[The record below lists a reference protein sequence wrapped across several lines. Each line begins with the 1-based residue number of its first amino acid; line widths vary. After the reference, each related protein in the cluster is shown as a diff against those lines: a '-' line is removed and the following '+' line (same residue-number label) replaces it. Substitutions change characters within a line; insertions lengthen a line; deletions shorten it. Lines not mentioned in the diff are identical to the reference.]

1 MEKSGNGICVAG
13 NMIVDILYPITDW
26 PSQGELTTITEGISR
41 TTGGAVCNVIM
52 DLAKLDPGMKLT
64 ALGLIGEDSEGD
76 FVLEKLG
83 AYRNIDLSRVKRR
96 GMTSFTAVMCNNVT
110 KQRTFFTYGGA
121 NDLFD
126 EESVDWDGL
135 DCGILHIGYIL
146 LLKALD
152 REDGIYGTKMARFL
166 HSAQEHGIKTSLDVV
181 TEKGNRFSRLVPPS
195 LKYADYCVINEME
208 AQQTTG
214 IILRDPEDRLMEENI
229 PAALVR
235 MLDMGVSEWAVIHS
249 PEGGYGMTRSKDFVS
264 LKSLSL
270 PKGFIK
276 GTVGAGDAFCAG
288 VLLSA
293 ERGRTLREAIEL
305 GIASSAC
312 SLSEAG
318 STEGMR
324 SAEEAMKLYRK
335 MRD

>member
-1 MEKSGNGICVAG
+1 
-13 NMIVDILYPITDW
+13 
-26 PSQGELTTITEGISR
+26 
-41 TTGGAVCNVIM
+41 
-52 DLAKLDPGMKLT
+52 
-64 ALGLIGEDSEGD
+64 
-76 FVLEKLG
+76 
-83 AYRNIDLSRVKRR
+83 
-96 GMTSFTAVMCNNVT
+96 
-110 KQRTFFTYGGA
+110 
-121 NDLFD
+121 
-126 EESVDWDGL
+126 
-135 DCGILHIGYIL
+135 
-146 LLKALD
+146 
-152 REDGIYGTKMARFL
+152 
-166 HSAQEHGIKTSLDVV
+166 
-181 TEKGNRFSRLVPPS
+181 
-195 LKYADYCVINEME
+195 ME

-214 IILRDPEDRLMEENI
+214 IMLRDPEDRFIEENI

-264 LKSLSL
+264 LESLSL

-324 SAEEAMKLYRK
+324 RAEEAMILYEKLRNGNT
-335 MRD
+335 